1 MAQHVMNMTNIHED
15 VRMIPGLPQR
25 VKDLVCGVGR
35 RSGSDTVLQSSW
47 GRPAVTAPIQPLA
60 WELPYASGGGTKR
73 QKTNKR
79 TNKKT

>member
-1 MAQHVMNMTNIHED
+1 MNMTNIHED

-60 WELPYASGGGTKR
+60 WELPCATGAALKKRKTK
-73 QKTNKR
+73 QNNYKYI
-79 TNKKT
+79 